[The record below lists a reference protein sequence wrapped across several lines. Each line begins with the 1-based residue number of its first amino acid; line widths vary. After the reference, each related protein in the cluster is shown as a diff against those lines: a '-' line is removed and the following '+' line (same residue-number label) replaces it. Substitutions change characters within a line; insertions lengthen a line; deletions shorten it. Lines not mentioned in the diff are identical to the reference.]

1 MKISGEVQPASLG
14 RQQNLGGFGTECAP
28 RAMGLLQGARQN
40 PGAPEDEEWGD
51 RSAPTALWFGRF
63 AVLPLRSCAPR
74 AALREL
80 RPCEWRF
87 WERAAPS
94 HVIIDLESIRD
105 CLGAAGRSHSAA
117 GGEWEDLSVR
127 VGLRRP

>member
-1 MKISGEVQPASLG
+1 MQPASLG
-14 RQQNLGGFGTECAP
+14 RQQNLGGFGTEWVP

-51 RSAPTALWFGRF
+51 RSAPTALWFGPF
-63 AVLPLRSCAPR
+63 AVWPLRSCAPR
-74 AALREL
+74 A

-87 WERAAPS
+87 WGRAAAS
-94 HVIIDLESIRD
+94 HVIFDLESIRD
-105 CLGAAGRSHSAA
+105 CLGAAGLSHFAV
-117 GGEWEDLSVR
+117 GDEWEDLSVQ